1 MTMTMRQ
8 CCEAILQSA
17 HEKALAY
24 AIGYARHGL
33 ACEGYEAKVQALYIL
48 NNMTRWRGPMAQ
60 TVRQSLKTIA
70 QGK

>member
-17 HEKALAY
+17 HDKALAY

-70 QGK
+70 KG